1 MRIRGPMVTLGAVAA
16 LAIGLWLAN
25 VSQEEAAAPPQNAT
39 ESTAAPPSTPA
50 PPAPPAFPA
59 RADYVGKVPTAAGA
73 ITLEITVDGNR
84 AIAYACDGNT
94 IETWL
99 RGSAANGAVSLAD
112 KDKSS
117 RLEGRLQGTAVAGT
131 LWIDGKKWDFTAPLA
146 LPPAGLYVYDDAG
159 VRSSW
164 IVDADGA
171 VTGVLRLDDG
181 TTRPAPALET
191 DGTAVIDGRTVTA
204 VRVQGDSDV

>member
-16 LAIGLWLAN
+16 LAFGLWAAN
-25 VSQEEAAAPPQNAT
+25 VSQEDAALPPQPT
-39 ESTAAPPSTPA
+39 QSSTAAPPSTPA
-50 PPAPPAFPA
+50 PAPPPAFPA
-59 RADYVGKVPTAAGA
+59 KADYVGKVPTASGA
-73 ITLEITVDGNR
+73 ITLDITVDGNR

-94 IETWL
+94 IESWL
-99 RGSAANGAVSLAD
+99 RGSAANGVVNLAN
-112 KDKSS
+112 KDNSS
-117 RLEGRLQGTAVAGT
+117 RLDGRLQGAAVVGT
-131 LWIDGKKWDFTAPLA
+131 LWIDGKKWDFTAPA
-146 LPPAGLYVYDDAG
+146 APPPAGLYVYDDAG

-164 IVDADGA
+164 IVDAEGT